1 MSDTSSYN
9 YIIRCGEWDTRSE
22 NEPSSHQDRRA
33 KQILLHPGY
42 SGIETVHNDIA
53 IIILEN
59 DFTLDRH
66 IDTICLPSRV
76 HRSEISFEDC
86 FATGTYLDS
95 NQTASIQNLQ
105 RPFIFLFHVVIIF
118 SICIQRTRKSAI
130 FISICCKNF

>member
-1 MSDTSSYN
+1 VSDTSSYN

-42 SGIETVHNDIA
+42 SGIGTVHNDIA

-66 IDTICLPSRV
+66 IDTICLPSRI
-76 HRSEISFEDC
+76 HMSEISTADC

-95 NQTASIQNLQ
+95 KSIQNL
-105 RPFIFLFHVVIIF
+105 
-118 SICIQRTRKSAI
+118 
-130 FISICCKNF
+130 

>member
-66 IDTICLPSRV
+66 IDTICLPSRIDM
-76 HRSEISFEDC
+76 SEISNADC
-86 FATGTYLDS
+86 FATGTYLYF

-118 SICIQRTRKSAI
+118 SICIQRTRKSAV
-130 FISICCKNF
+130 FISICCKKI